1 MEKINLNPTPANTGV
16 VAKSVKVGRYKV
28 KYVRILIMVALLLSL
43 IFGMRWFIKAE
54 FGPKVEPILPN
65 VGPSP
70 EENEDDTESDNVN
83 VVPID
88 TPVPEPPKEREFVY
102 DFIINHA
109 HGSYMG
115 IQLGDILVDD
125 ERVSDSVVVHQE
137 ADRGGT
143 KKEFI
148 YDEEGDQTMAMYTQL
163 QPKGLKFMTV
173 TLKRFS
179 RPTKFTLTFA
189 RPMFAPG
196 WIIKENDVVIYEETS
211 NRGRDAGPSPVM
223 YDYML
228 PFEGEPKKVVEPT

>member
-1 MEKINLNPTPANTGV
+1 MEKINLNPNVTPTKAI
-16 VAKSVKVGRYKV
+16 VAVKPVKFGGYKV
-28 KYVRILIMVALLLSL
+28 KIV
-43 IFGMRWFIKAE
+43 
-54 FGPKVEPILPN
+54 PILLTILLVCSLVYGSYLFMKNGTTRPP
-65 VGPSP
+65 VQDP
-70 EENEDDTESDNVN
+70 EPEPEPDVDDENVN
-83 VVPID
+83 VTPVD

-102 DFIINHA
+102 DFIINHEHA
-109 HGSYMG
+109 SYMG

-143 KKEFI
+143 KKEYV
-148 YDEEGDQTMAMYTQL
+148 YDEDGDQTMAMYTQL

-173 TLKRFS
+173 TLKRFN
-179 RPTKFTLTFA
+179 RPSKFTLTFA

-211 NRGRDAGPSPVM
+211 NRGRDAGPAPVM

-228 PFEGEPKKVVEPT
+228 PFEGEPKKTAPPT